1 MHPTIAPDFTG
12 SGTIALQVTK
22 SKAAPA
28 GQHWNESA
36 RFDVLAVESHGKP
49 TMLITAD
56 GKARL
61 VRPKARQSFNEKQ
74 VYVSGRTWH
83 VATPFEQ
90 PLSVIVSV
98 YEKALAEVKA

>member
-28 GQHWNESA
+28 GSHWSESA
-36 RFDVLAVESHGKP
+36 RFDVLAVEASGKP

-61 VRPKARQSFNEKQ
+61 VRRKARQTFNEKH
-74 VYVSGRTWH
+74 VYASKRTFH

-98 YEKALAEVKA
+98 YEKALATVKA